1 MGSGHSFWVRTGREK
16 ERAMLKK
23 SLVLLIPVVFVL
35 IVSQGFAAVQY
46 AVISES
52 FNVPSGGTLT
62 MEVVAADIRIVESQ
76 GGVNVSVKGLPDKY
90 RQWLEMDQSSDGVM
104 ISFEPEERVRNID
117 SLLFE
122 IGVPSEYSL
131 DLSTTGGDIDV
142 TRQITGIVDLSSA
155 GGDISCREMVNGTV
169 HVSTS
174 GGDIEVVDVQGD
186 IELSTSGG
194 DIEAGIVSGSA
205 EIETSG
211 GDIEVNSVRGSLEA
225 STAGG
230 DIDVVEVGGNAA
242 LETAGGDITAG
253 TIGGNLEASTAGGDI
268 EVKEVRGEAKAETA
282 GGDIK
287 LEKIGGEFEASTV
300 GGDVLVSLTGSY
312 PGEMSTLGGELVLL
326 LPSSAQVSIE
336 AEVRFS
342 GDDDDADSVIVS
354 EFGDISLRRGSII
367 NTVSSDFD
375 INGGGPVIEMGNL
388 RGTIAVKKLP

>member
-23 SLVLLIPVVFVL
+23 SLMLLITAIFVL
-35 IVSQGFAAVQY
+35 IVTQGLAAVQY
-46 AVISES
+46 SVISES
-52 FNVPSGGTLT
+52 YNAAPGGTLT
-62 MEVVAADIRIVESQ
+62 MKLVAADIYISASQ
-76 GGVNVSVKGLPDKY
+76 GGVDVRVKGLPDEY
-90 RQWLEMDQSSDGVM
+90 RKWLEMDQS
-104 ISFEPEERVRNID
+104 PEGLTITFDPDEKLKDLD

-122 IGVPSEYSL
+122 VGVPSEYNL
-131 DLSTTGGDIDV
+131 DLETVGGDILV
-142 TRQITGIVDLSSA
+142 TNSITGTVALSSA
-155 GGDISCREMVNGTV
+155 GGDLE
-169 HVSTS
+169 VSDVQGDITLS
-174 GGDIEVVDVQGD
+174 TAGGDIEVGN
-186 IELSTSGG
+186 
-194 DIEAGIVSGSA
+194 VSGSA
-205 EIETSG
+205 ELETAG

-253 TIGGNLEASTAGGDI
+253 TIGGNLEAATAGGDI
-268 EVKEVRGEAKAETA
+268 EVKEVRGEAGAETA

-312 PGEMSTLGGELVLL
+312 PGEMNTLGGELVLM
-326 LPSSAQVSIE
+326 LPSSARVSIE